1 MKCFAIAK
9 REIMCQDTLWNIS
22 LCSMWNEINPYAPQR
37 ISHCGA
43 IFHAQSVFH
52 KSRKGFFSGGCEE
65 STVCIA
71 SLAYLWLVDPRL
83 CLRYPTSPLWTKKLA
98 TGNFFCVQTLS
109 SSILQKRKNEHPTK
123 VECSFLVDVR
133 RIELLSKNLFIPVS
147 PSADI
152 SLHSLLQPSNVGLL

>member
-1 MKCFAIAK
+1 MHK
-9 REIMCQDTLWNIS
+9 RKNEHPTKVE
-22 LCSMWNEINPYAPQR
+22 CSFLVDVR
-37 ISHCGA
+37 
-43 IFHAQSVFH
+43 
-52 KSRKGFFSGGCEE
+52 SRPS
-65 STVCIA
+65 A
-71 SLAYLWLVDPRL
+71 SLRL
-83 CLRYPTSPLWTKKLA
+83 HTYGLSTQDFVFGTRLHRSELKNLPLA
-98 TGNFFCVQTLS
+98 TFFCVQTLS